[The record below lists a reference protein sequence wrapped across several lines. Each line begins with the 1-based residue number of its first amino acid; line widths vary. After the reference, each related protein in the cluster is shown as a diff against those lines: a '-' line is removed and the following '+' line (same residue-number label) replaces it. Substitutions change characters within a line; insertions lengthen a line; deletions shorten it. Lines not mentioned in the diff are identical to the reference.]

1 MCAPRRGRPRPRPRT
16 RRELERLVERSAE
29 GGLPRRSKKP
39 PPQVAADRT
48 DDLARAL
55 RLRVGE
61 RAVSVE
67 DALGLV
73 LVESLAAATGG
84 TA

>member
-1 MCAPRRGRPRPRPRT
+1 MPPLTHDRPTLRT
-16 RRELERLVERSAE
+16 TPEELLR
-29 GGLPRRSKKP
+29 
-39 PPQVAADRT
+39 VAADRT